1 VFEAPVDVED
11 LDARLAPLL
20 SAPPDNSIILW

>member
-20 SAPPDNSIILW
+20 SAPQIIPSSSG